1 MCAILCLQGG
11 ENVEIGDR
19 LKEIRKTLG
28 LTQAE
33 FGEKMG
39 LKPTA
44 IGQMESGARNITDR
58 TYILLQ
64 EKYNVNIEYLQ
75 GLSGEMFVSPTTF
88 SLDEYAKSKELK
100 EMEINLIR
108 GFMELDPNVRNAL
121 YDMFKNAFSNE
132 PSKNTNSLYEE
143 CPKTPEEL
151 EKNFPPVRVNKENE
165 AI

>member
-11 ENVEIGDR
+11 ENMEIGDR
-19 LKEIRKTLG
+19 LKEIRKTLE

-64 EKYNVNIEYLQ
+64 EKYNVNTEWLTS
-75 GLSGEMFVSPTTF
+75 GTGEMFVSPTTF
-88 SLDEYAKSKELK
+88 SLDEYAKSKDLK
-100 EMEINLIR
+100 DTEINLIR
-108 GFMELDPNVRNAL
+108 GFMELDPNVRSAL
-121 YDMFKNAFSNE
+121 FNMFKNAFSNE
-132 PSKNTNSLYEE
+132 PSNSTNNLYEE
-143 CPKTPEEL
+143 CPKTPEDL

>member
-1 MCAILCLQGG
+1 MCVILCLRGG

-64 EKYNVNIEYLQ
+64 EKYNVNVEYLQ
-75 GLSGEMFVSPTTF
+75 GLSGEMFVTPATF
-88 SLDEYAKSKELK
+88 SLD
-100 EMEINLIR
+100 
-108 GFMELDPNVRNAL
+108 
-121 YDMFKNAFSNE
+121 
-132 PSKNTNSLYEE
+132 
-143 CPKTPEEL
+143 
-151 EKNFPPVRVNKENE
+151 
-165 AI
+165 